1 MLSDYIVTVRMR
13 FGVKNLFMIL
23 CMFSLTSCATAPKP
37 PQPNLTDSPTASYKV
52 APKYPKDALSTGVE
66 GSVEFRFDV
75 DSNGKPINIQITRSW
90 PKGVFDESATEALR
104 QWTYLVKDAQGNPLK
119 SKNIAVQMRFNLY
132 APISDKWL

>member
-1 MLSDYIVTVRMR
+1 
-13 FGVKNLFMIL
+13 
-23 CMFSLTSCATAPKP
+23 MFSLTSCATAPKP